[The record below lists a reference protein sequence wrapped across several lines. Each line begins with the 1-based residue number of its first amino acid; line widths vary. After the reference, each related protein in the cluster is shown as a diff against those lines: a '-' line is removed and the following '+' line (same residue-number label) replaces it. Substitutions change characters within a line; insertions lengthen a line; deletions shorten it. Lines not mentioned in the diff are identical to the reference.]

1 MDILVTRFCS
11 NDMFVVV
18 NRLLL
23 ILFLFLVALPL
34 NVFGSEV
41 HVVSE
46 YYQTDDRSG
55 LLAIFL
61 LITGAV
67 LAISV
72 VVIISIIRGKRL
84 GRIIRD
90 HSLTLDGLKQE
101 NSELRIKL
109 EEERERMKRDMAES
123 ERLYGLMLSS
133 ADDGIAFYNR
143 DWSLRFANSA
153 FYSLIGY
160 TEDEYNSISQGDRD
174 RILLHPDDVV
184 YADNRQKA
192 ISENG
197 FYEDEIRIKHRFN
210 GNYVVLSSKSVL
222 LRNEDGEEV
231 GTLVISRDITS
242 FREAQNEL
250 ILAKEKA
257 EESNRLKSSFLA
269 NISHEI
275 RTPLNSIVGFAN
287 LLNDS
292 SNTSSVREEYIGYL
306 NQNTDRLLQIISD
319 IIDLS
324 RLENSEIEISYNPV
338 RINALM
344 DFTAG
349 YAKAM
354 IDKSGKEIEFV
365 LNKGLDEGRDVVYT
379 DEIWLK
385 RVFRHLSDNAV
396 KFTRSGR
403 IEVSSAVAGSSLM
416 FSVKDTGIGINKES
430 INSIFEQFRQEED
443 GHQRSFEGLGI
454 GLTLARHVIEQM
466 DGYLWVES
474 EKGSGSEFF
483 FTIPY
488 RPVDVN
494 SLAAEEPEEEGFV
507 VAEEPD
513 WNDKKILVVD
523 DNSDVLRYLGRI
535 LSDTG
540 VTVVMAH
547 SGEEAVRIAH
557 ETNDLDMV
565 LIDLQ
570 MGGMNGLEATQE
582 IRKIRGD
589 IPVIAQTAFVFEQE
603 QDMIIQAGCDACIMK
618 PIRKEQLFPLMGSL
632 FSKRE
637 NEA

>member
-1 MDILVTRFCS
+1 MFLVVR
-11 NDMFVVV
+11 
-18 NRLLL
+18 RLLR
-23 ILFLFLVALPL
+23 IMLFFLTALPFNL
-34 NVFGSEV
+34 YGSETTV
-41 HVVSE
+41 LSG
-46 YYQTDDRSG
+46 YFQTNDRSG

-72 VVIISIIRGKRL
+72 VVIFSILRGKRL

-90 HSLTLDGLKQE
+90 QTVSIDLLKHE
-101 NSELRIKL
+101 NSDLHRRL
-109 EEERERMKRDMAES
+109 EVERERMKKDLAES

-133 ADDGIAFYNR
+133 ADDGIAFYNT

-160 TEDEYNSISQGDRD
+160 TEDEYSSISHDVRD
-174 RILLHPDDVV
+174 RFLLHPDDVV
-184 YADNRQKA
+184 YSDNRQKSIA
-192 ISENG
+192 ESG
-197 FYEDEIRIKHRFN
+197 FYENEIRIKHRFN

-222 LRNEDGEEV
+222 LRNEDGKEI
-231 GTLVISRDITS
+231 GILVISRDITS

-275 RTPLNSIVGFAN
+275 RTPLNSIVGFSN

-292 SNTSSVREEYIGYL
+292 SNTPSVREEYIGYL

-338 RINALM
+338 RINALL

-416 FSVKDTGIGINKES
+416 FSVKDTGIGINRDS

-454 GLTLARHVIEQM
+454 GLTLARHVIEEM

-488 RPVDVN
+488 RPVDIH
-494 SLAAEEPEEEGFV
+494 SLVAEQPEEEKSIVTGD
-507 VAEEPD
+507 PD

-540 VTVVMAH
+540 VTVIMAQ

-557 ETNDLDMV
+557 EINDLDMI

-570 MGGMNGLEATQE
+570 MSGMNGLEATQE

-589 IPVIAQTAFVFEQE
+589 LPVIAQTAFVFEQE
-603 QDMIIQAGCDACIMK
+603 QDMIIRAGCDACIMK

-632 FSKRE
+632 FRKKE
-637 NEA
+637 YEE

>member
-1 MDILVTRFCS
+1 MKK
-11 NDMFVVV
+11 DM
-18 NRLLL
+18 
-23 ILFLFLVALPL
+23 
-34 NVFGSEV
+34 E
-41 HVVSE
+41 
-46 YYQTDDRSG
+46 
-55 LLAIFL
+55 
-61 LITGAV
+61 
-67 LAISV
+67 
-72 VVIISIIRGKRL
+72 
-84 GRIIRD
+84 
-90 HSLTLDGLKQE
+90 
-101 NSELRIKL
+101 
-109 EEERERMKRDMAES
+109 ES
-123 ERLYGLMLSS
+123 ERLYELMLSS
-133 ADDGIAFYNR
+133 ADDGIAFYDA

-153 FYSLIGY
+153 FYSIIGY
-160 TEDEYNSISQGDRD
+160 TEEEYHSINDQDRD
-174 RILLHPDDVV
+174 RLLLHPDDVV
-184 YADNRQKA
+184 FVKKRQEA
-192 ISENG
+192 ISGNG
-197 FYEDEIRIKHRFN
+197 FYEDEIRIKHKHK
-210 GNYVVLSSKSVL
+210 GNYVVLSSKSGF
-222 LRNEDGEEV
+222 LRNKEGEDIGI
-231 GTLVISRDITS
+231 LVISRDITS

-250 ILAKEKA
+250 IIAKDKA

-287 LLNDS
+287 LLNDAG
-292 SNTSSVREEYIGYL
+292 NTPSVREEYIGYL

-338 RINALM
+338 RINALL

-349 YAKAM
+349 YATAM
-354 IDKSGKEIEFV
+354 IDKSGKEIDFV

-416 FSVKDTGIGINKES
+416 FSVKDTGIGINRES

-443 GHQRSFEGLGI
+443 GHKRSFEGLGI
-454 GLTLARHVIEQM
+454 GLTLARHVIEHM

-474 EKGSGSEFF
+474 EKGNGSEFF

-488 RPVDVN
+488 RPVDIHSIVP
-494 SLAAEEPEEEGFV
+494 EEPEELKS
-507 VAEEPD
+507 EENNNPD
-513 WNDKKILVVD
+513 WKDKKILVVD
-523 DNSDVLRYLGRI
+523 DNGDVLRYLGRI

-540 VTVVMAH
+540 VTVLKAR

-557 ETNDLDMV
+557 ETKDLDMV

-570 MGGMNGLEATQE
+570 MSEMNGLEATQE

-589 IPVIAQTAFVFEQE
+589 IPVIAQTAFVFEQDE
-603 QDMIIQAGCDACIMK
+603 K
-618 PIRKEQLFPLMGSL
+618 T
-632 FSKRE
+632 
-637 NEA
+637 

>member
-1 MDILVTRFCS
+1 MSDRRLPETSVLLFT
-11 NDMFVVV
+11 
-18 NRLLL
+18 RLLFV
-23 ILFLFLVALPL
+23 LFCLTFIAPL
-34 NVFGSEV
+34 TASDNEVPEFAAHYQADGRSEDMLT
-41 HVVSE
+41 
-46 YYQTDDRSG
+46 Y
-55 LLAIFL
+55 FL

-67 LAISV
+67 LTISV
-72 VVIISIIRGKRL
+72 AVILSIRRGKQL
-84 GRIIRD
+84 GKVIRD
-90 HSLTLDGLKQE
+90 QRVSID
-101 NSELRIKL
+101 ELRRENGELQKKL
-109 EEERERMKRDMAES
+109 EEERERMKEDMAES
-123 ERLYGLMLSS
+123 ERIYELMLSS
-133 ADDGIAFYNR
+133 ADDGIALYDI

-153 FYSLIGY
+153 FYSIIGY
-160 TEDEYNSISQGDRD
+160 TREEYHSINEHDRD
-174 RILLHPDDVV
+174 RLLLHPDDVV
-184 YADNRQKA
+184 FVRKRRKA
-192 ISENG
+192 ISESG
-197 FYEDEIRIKHRFN
+197 FYEDEIRIKHKHY
-210 GNYVVLSSKSVL
+210 GNYVVLSSKSGF
-222 LRNEDGEEV
+222 LRNKEGEET
-231 GTLVISRDITS
+231 GILVISRDITS

-250 ILAKEKA
+250 IIAKEKA

-287 LLNDS
+287 LLNDTD
-292 SNTSSVREEYIGYL
+292 NTPAVREEYIGYL

-324 RLENSEIEISYNPV
+324 RLENSEIEVSYNPV
-338 RINALM
+338 RINALL
-344 DFTAG
+344 DFTEE
-349 YAKAM
+349 YAKTM
-354 IDKSGKEIEFV
+354 IAKSSKEIEFV

-403 IEVSSAVAGSSLM
+403 IEVSSAIAGSSLM
-416 FSVKDTGIGINKES
+416 FSVKDTGIGINRES

-443 GHQRSFEGLGI
+443 GHKRSFEGLGI

-488 RPVDVN
+488 RPVDIH
-494 SLAAEEPEEEGFV
+494 SIAPEAPEEMKPEV
-507 VAEEPD
+507 IDNPD

-540 VTVVMAH
+540 VIVLKAR
-547 SGEEAVRIAH
+547 SGEEAVHLAH

-570 MGGMNGLEATQE
+570 MSEMNGLEATQE

-589 IPVIAQTAFVFEQE
+589 IPIIAQTAFVFEEE
-603 QDMIIQAGCDACIMK
+603 QDMIIEAGCDACIMK
-618 PIRKEQLFPLMGSL
+618 PIRKEQLFPLMISL
-632 FSKRE
+632 FNRE
-637 NEA
+637 KKEV

>member
-1 MDILVTRFCS
+1 M
-11 NDMFVVV
+11 
-18 NRLLL
+18 
-23 ILFLFLVALPL
+23 FLFLASLPL
-34 NVFGSEV
+34 NLYASETMLM
-41 HVVSE
+41 SG
-46 YYQTDDRSG
+46 YFQTNDRSG
-55 LLAIFL
+55 LLPIFL

-72 VVIISIIRGKRL
+72 VVIISILRGKRL
-84 GRIIRD
+84 GRIIREQTVSID
-90 HSLTLDGLKQE
+90 MLKHE
-101 NSELRIKL
+101 NSELQKRL
-109 EEERERMKRDMAES
+109 EEERERMKKDMAES
-123 ERLYGLMLSS
+123 EHLYGLMLSS
-133 ADDGIAFYNR
+133 ADDGIAFYNT

-160 TEDEYNSISQGDRD
+160 TEDEYTSISQDDRD
-174 RILLHPDDVV
+174 RFLLHPDDVV
-184 YADNRQKA
+184 YSENRQKA
-192 ISENG
+192 IAENG
-197 FYEDEIRIKHRFN
+197 FYEDEIRIKHRFS

-222 LRNEDGEEV
+222 LRNEDGKEI
-231 GTLVISRDITS
+231 GILVISRDITS

-275 RTPLNSIVGFAN
+275 RTPLNSIVGFSN

-292 SNTSSVREEYIGYL
+292 SNTPSVREEYIGYL

-338 RINALM
+338 RINALL

-416 FSVKDTGIGINKES
+416 FSVKDTGIGINRES

-454 GLTLARHVIEQM
+454 GLTLARHVIEEM

-488 RPVDVN
+488 RPVDIH
-494 SLAAEEPEEEGFV
+494 SIAAEQPEDEESIMTGD
-507 VAEEPD
+507 PD

-540 VTVVMAH
+540 VKVILAQ

-570 MGGMNGLEATQE
+570 MSGMNGLEATQE

-589 IPVIAQTAFVFEQE
+589 LPVIAQTAFVFEQE
-603 QDMIIQAGCDACIMK
+603 QNMIISAGCDACIMK
-618 PIRKEQLFPLMGSL
+618 PIRKEQLFPLMESL
-632 FSKRE
+632 FKTKAY
-637 NEA
+637 EA